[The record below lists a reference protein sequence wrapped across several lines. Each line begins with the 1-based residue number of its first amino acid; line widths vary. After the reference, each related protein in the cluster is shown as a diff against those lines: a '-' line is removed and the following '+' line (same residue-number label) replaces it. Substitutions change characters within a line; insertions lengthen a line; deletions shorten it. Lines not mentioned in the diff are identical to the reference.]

1 MARRPMAESTPWAL
15 QPPFLR
21 HSPFRLPLRPWLPYA
36 FAALLLVALQRGGVT
51 ETVNLLLHDIA
62 TQLRPAPDGAAT
74 PVRVIGINE
83 PDLRRLGWP
92 IDDDLLSE
100 AIRRLER
107 AGVRAIG
114 LDLFRDIGVGNK
126 PGRLRALAAS
136 DPRLVS
142 VFSAVDGIG
151 VIPGTP
157 PQRRA
162 YNDVLV
168 DPDGVVRRDLVHVR
182 GQGPHMVAL
191 PMRLLEVASGDDRL
205 RRALER
211 DPAAVPHLGEN
222 SGGYSHFDHGGVQ
235 RMLAFQ
241 RPGSIPTWSLSQLL
255 ADEVPEASLRNAIVL
270 IGNAAP
276 SLRDGFRVPFGRIG
290 QGQAL
295 RMPGVE
301 VHAHRLAA
309 LLALEAGRP
318 IGLRVAPGWLN
329 SLLLVAGIGIGIG
342 LGEGVRTLSR
352 SQLAV
357 AVAGGVVVLASGVAL
372 AQGFWFDA
380 ALPLAGLGVM
390 ASAAWIRRA
399 GEQQRQRE
407 QLLQLLRQTTSPA
420 VARELWRQRDVL
432 LEGGRFPGRTTEV
445 TVLFTDIERFTG
457 VAELLDPH
465 TLLNWLNRGMAAMV
479 GPVEDEG
486 GLVNK
491 FTGDGLLAVFGAPLG
506 RGPAVDAAA
515 AVRAASGIRRAV
527 MALNANLAEEGLPA
541 MQLRVGVHSGR
552 VLTGSVGTPNRWEF
566 GVVGDTVN
574 CAARIEALDMGS
586 TIAPFC
592 RVLISD
598 STRALVGETV
608 QGRWFC
614 WGKRALSGRS
624 SAVEIWELM
633 EGPEPEALEASSGSQ
648 RTGS

>member
-15 QPPFLR
+15 QPTFRR
-21 HSPFRLPLRPWLPYA
+21 HSPFSLPLRPWLPYA

-62 TQLRPAPDGAAT
+62 TQLRPAPNGADT
-74 PVRVIGINE
+74 PVRVIGISEN
-83 PDLRRLGWP
+83 DLRSLGWP
-92 IDDDLLSE
+92 INDDRLST
-100 AIRRLER
+100 AIRRLDR

-114 LDLFRDIGVGNK
+114 LDLFRDIGVGNR
-126 PGRLRALAAS
+126 PDRLRALAAS

-157 PQRRA
+157 PPRRA

-182 GQGPHMVAL
+182 GQEPHMVAL
-191 PMRLLEVASGDDRL
+191 PMRLLEVALGHDRL

-211 DPAAVPHLGEN
+211 DPAAVPHLGEK
-222 SGGYSHFDHGGVQ
+222 SGGYSHLDHGGVQ

-276 SLRDGFRVPFGRIG
+276 SLRDGFRVPFGKIG
-290 QGQAL
+290 RGQAL

-309 LLALEAGRP
+309 LLALEAGQP
-318 IGLRVAPGWLN
+318 IGLRAAPGWLN

-352 SQLAV
+352 SQMAV
-357 AVAGGVVVLASGVAL
+357 AVAGGIVVLASGLAL
-372 AQGFWFDA
+372 AQGLWFDT

-432 LEGGRFPGRTTEV
+432 LEGGRFPGRTSEV

-465 TLLNWLNRGMAAMV
+465 ALLSWLNRGMAAMV
-479 GPVEDEG
+479 EPVEDEG

-506 RGPAVDAAA
+506 RGPAVDAVA

-527 MALNANLAEEGLPA
+527 MALNARLAEEGLPA
-541 MQLRVGVHSGR
+541 MQLRVGLHSGR
-552 VLTGSVGTPNRWEF
+552 VLTGSVGTSSRWEF

-574 CAARIEALDMGS
+574 CAARIEALDMGA
-586 TIAPFC
+586 TPAPFC

-598 STRALVGETV
+598 VTRTLVGDTV
-608 QGRWFC
+608 QGRWLC
-614 WGKRALSGRS
+614 WGSRALSGRS
-624 SAVEIWELM
+624 SAVEIWELL
-633 EGPEPEALEASSGSQ
+633 ESPEPEALEVSSGSQ